1 MAFIMCPVDLMQP
14 FNVSGCQNKVSAT
27 NGYVTTTVQWST
39 YLATLT
45 SLHKIGI
52 PVSSNFQIRLT
63 F

>member
-14 FNVSGCQNKVSAT
+14 FNVSGCQNKVS
-27 NGYVTTTVQWST
+27 GYVTTTVQWST